1 MLRLNYYLEVL
12 YEREHKINDPFED
25 EQLVTDY
32 QEKLEKQGERR
43 EFTPSPC
50 DEMMMMIIIAHT
62 TMVQDVIGK
71 M

>member
-1 MLRLNYYLEVL
+1 L
-12 YEREHKINDPFED
+12 YERREHKINDPFED

-43 EFTPSPC
+43 EFTPSPW